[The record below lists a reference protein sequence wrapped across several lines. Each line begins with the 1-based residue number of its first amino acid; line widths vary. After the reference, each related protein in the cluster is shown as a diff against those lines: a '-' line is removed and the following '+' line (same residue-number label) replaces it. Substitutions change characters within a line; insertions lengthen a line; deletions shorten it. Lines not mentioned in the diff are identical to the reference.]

1 MSRHVSLLL
10 LAYLITLQVGG
21 SLSICLMVPPSSI
34 KALKWDHKISDM
46 NNEKDE
52 RFPIRLLKRAVRME
66 NGVFL
71 KTKRNTGETIKGQNN
86 NNVLNEFNDWAMMQN
101 GGLWDDNLI
110 RRMKKGLRSSKRI
123 KADTLVRMI

>member
-10 LAYLITLQVGG
+10 MACLITLQVGG

-34 KALKWDHKISDM
+34 QALKWDHKISDM

-71 KTKRNTGETIKGQNN
+71 KTKRSTGETFKGQNN
-86 NNVLNEFNDWAMMQN
+86 DNVLNEYNDWAMMKN
-101 GGLWDDNLI
+101 GILWDDNLI
-110 RRMKKGLRSSKRI
+110 RRMKKGVRTWKRTW
-123 KADTLVRMI
+123 DEPLVRMI